1 MRLGW
6 CSDDLVRRLHVAMW
20 TDRTDAD
27 PPGTATGR
35 FPLRVVSTEEEPA
48 RAIGADI
55 GRTVRR
61 RCISQMG
68 QRSIDAVDCE
78 TRDRIRLGTQR
89 DEQKA
94 AVRTDRHRHCLA
106 SHRGILDLAQLSAR

>member
-6 CSDDLVRRLHVAMW
+6 CSNDLMRRLHVTMW

-27 PPGTATGR
+27 PPGTATSR
-35 FPLRVVSTEEEPA
+35 FRLRVVSAEQEAA

-68 QRSIDAVDCE
+68 QRPIGAVDCE
-78 TRDRIRLGTQR
+78 TRDRIGLSAQR
-89 DEQKA
+89 DE
-94 AVRTDRHRHCLA
+94 
-106 SHRGILDLAQLSAR
+106 